1 MRGGSA
7 FLSESVD
14 ILSIKYLIVL
24 RAESNFDGLPKLLD
38 SVLQRGTSRAS
49 STSAPVVYGSNSLK
63 HTSGWLALMRF
74 CKACSAV

>member
-14 ILSIKYLIVL
+14 ILSIRYLIVL

-38 SVLQRGTSRAS
+38 NVLQRGI
-49 STSAPVVYGSNSLK
+49 
-63 HTSGWLALMRF
+63 
-74 CKACSAV
+74 